1 MRRLR
6 ERVRGLGWATLHSE
20 PLRGVLG
27 LLAGLAVTVGAVLAL
42 EAAGAGSVEL
52 TELLF
57 LGMAAYLSVYV
68 VLTLL
73 AFSRTRWSVVERW
86 ARARRPV
93 HWTTRVVTAS
103 EPGPGVAVTYAV
115 AYLLADVR
123 AGGTALGFPGEEG
136 ERRTFTDYPYFSLS
150 VSSTFGPTDVQVRS
164 TRMRRLVAGH
174 GVTAF
179 AFNTV
184 ILGAGVSMLVALR

>member
-93 HWTTRVVTAS
+93 HWTTR
-103 EPGPGVAVTYAV
+103 AV

-123 AGGTALGFPGEEG
+123 EGGTALGFPGEVG
-136 ERRTFTDYPYFSLS
+136 ERRTFTDYPYFSLA

-164 TRMRRLVAGH
+164 TRTRRLVAGH

-184 ILGAGVSMLVALR
+184 ILGAVVSMLVALR